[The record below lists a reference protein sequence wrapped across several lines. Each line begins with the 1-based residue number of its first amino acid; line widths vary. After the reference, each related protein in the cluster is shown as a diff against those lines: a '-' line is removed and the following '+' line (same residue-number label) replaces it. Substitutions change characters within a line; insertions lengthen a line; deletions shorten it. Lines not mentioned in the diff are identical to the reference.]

1 MSWTTEESEMEYS
14 EAMEEYGE
22 KTATFQ
28 RFYKNYFTYKTEN
41 LTILAKHG
49 YRVEFKPEMAV
60 REIPNV
66 HRIEREGTVVW
77 EAATV

>member
-1 MSWTTEESEMEYS
+1 MSWTTEESEMERS

-28 RFYKNYFTYKTEN
+28 RFYKNYFTYKAGN

-49 YRVEFKPEMAV
+49 YRVEFKSEMKV

>member
-28 RFYKNYFTYKTEN
+28 RFYKNVFTYETEN
-41 LTILAKHG
+41 LTIFADHG
-49 YRVEFKPEMAV
+49 YRVEFNPEMNV
-60 REIPNV
+60 GEIPNV
-66 HRIEREGTVVW
+66 RRIEREGEVVW
-77 EAATV
+77 EGATV